1 MGVTKQL
8 VYIVERIIFI
18 ILSVVFTREK
28 QYSSDLTS
36 MIFSYRDKMVQLIGR
51 YIDNRYEDVL
61 EVSNVELLG
70 KMEVDIRIIWNKDLN
85 RSVSLYTI
93 LKFYEDIFS
102 YQNHWTITFKICVQ
116 IKCDWFGVEEK
127 YSTYV

>member
-51 YIDNRYEDVL
+51 YIDNRYEIL
-61 EVSNVELLG
+61 EVSNVVLLG

-85 RSVSLYTI
+85 RSVALYI
-93 LKFYEDIFS
+93 MLKFY
-102 YQNHWTITFKICVQ
+102 
-116 IKCDWFGVEEK
+116 
-127 YSTYV
+127 

>member
-51 YIDNRYEDVL
+51 YIDIDNRYVDVL
-61 EVSNVELLG
+61 EVSNVVLLG
-70 KMEVDIRIIWNKDLN
+70 KMEVDFRIIWNKDLN
-85 RSVSLYTI
+85 RSVALYI
-93 LKFYEDIFS
+93 IFKFYEDIFS
-102 YQNHWTITFKICVQ
+102 YQNHRTITFNKFAF
-116 IKCDWFGVEEK
+116 K
-127 YSTYV
+127 